1 MILLIAVHGVVGR
14 FGDGEHVWRD
24 FQTVLVSVGVEDLR
38 SVDAEISEWVDG
50 DQYVSDVCLIPYEFE
65 V

>member
-1 MILLIAVHGVVGR
+1 
-14 FGDGEHVWRD
+14 VWRD
-24 FQTVLVSVGVEDLR
+24 FQTVLVSVGMEDLR
-38 SVDAEISEWVDG
+38 GVDAEISEWVDG